1 MSAVQYHM
9 ARTFPRLP
17 LFAALLILTACGGES
32 TTRVPTEPPGEFPT
46 DPALAQLVTEDV
58 DRYWHAYDAG
68 GRSGNSTAVQRRYLD
83 SASAGL
89 REFIAL
95 RQLTASNVAQ
105 VSAAYP
111 AYFDALR
118 TWWSTTTNRAAVLST
133 IRANYATIKQLYPNA
148 FFPPVT
154 VLVGR
159 YSTAGTAGTSG
170 LLVGF
175 EFFGTDANAPLG
187 ALNTFARDNQKSWA
201 NDLAPLVAHEHTHYL
216 SLRAGATTA
225 RNGAPLYARVLHEGV
240 AEFVGELVSGRP
252 TYRDF
257 FRAWQANEASYYAEF
272 VQEKD
277 GTDVSRWLYN
287 QGSATGGR
295 PGDLGYFIGY
305 RIAQAY
311 YNRATDKSQAVR
323 ELIELANPAAILA
336 QSGYTGS
343 GPAIP

>member
-1 MSAVQYHM
+1 MRRRRAL
-9 ARTFPRLP
+9 T
-17 LFAALLILTACGGES
+17 ALLLLAACGRDL
-32 TTRVPTEPPGEFPT
+32 TRGSPTEPSGEYPT
-46 DPALAQLVTEDV
+46 DPAQAQLVVSDV
-58 DRYWHAYDAG
+58 DRYWRAYDAG
-68 GRSGNSTAVQRRYLD
+68 GRSGNSTVIQRRYLD

-89 REFIAL
+89 REFITL

-105 VSAAYP
+105 AAATYP

-118 TWWSTTTNRAAVLST
+118 AWWSTTPDRTAVLGT
-133 IRANYATIKQLYPNA
+133 IRANYAKLKQLYPTA

-175 EFFGTDANAPLG
+175 EFFGKDANAPLG
-187 ALNTFARDNQKSWA
+187 ALNSFARDNQKSWA
-201 NDLAPLVAHEHTHYL
+201 TDLPPLVAHEHTHYL

-240 AEFVGELVSGRP
+240 AEFIGELVSGRP
-252 TYRDF
+252 SYLDF
-257 FRAWQANEASYYAEF
+257 FRVWQANEATYYAEF

-287 QGSATGGR
+287 QGSANGGR

-311 YNRATDKSQAVR
+311 YNRAADKAQAVR
-323 ELIELANPAAILA
+323 ELIELTNAAAILA

-343 GPAIP
+343 GPNIP

>member
-1 MSAVQYHM
+1 M
-9 ARTFPRLP
+9 RR
-17 LFAALLILTACGGES
+17 FAALILLAACGGES
-32 TTRVPTEPPGEFPT
+32 TTRTPVEPPGEYPT
-46 DPALAQLVTEDV
+46 DPALAQLVTADV

-68 GRSGNSTAVQRRYLD
+68 GRSGNTTAIQRRYLD

-89 REFIAL
+89 REFISL

-105 VSAAYP
+105 AAVAYP

-118 TWWSTTTNRAAVLST
+118 AWWTSPTTDRAAVLTT
-133 IRANYATIKQLYPNA
+133 IRANYGKIKQLYPNA

-187 ALNTFARDNQKSWA
+187 ALNAFARDNQKSWTT
-201 NDLAPLVAHEHTHYL
+201 DLAPLVAHEHTHYL
-216 SLRAGATTA
+216 SLRAGATSA

-252 TYRDF
+252 TYLNF
-257 FRAWQANEASYYAEF
+257 FRVWQTNEAAYYAEF
-272 VQEKD
+272 LQEKD
-277 GTDVSRWLYN
+277 GSDVSRWLYN
-287 QGSATGGR
+287 QGSATSGR

-311 YNRATDKSQAVR
+311 YNRAADKTQAVR